1 MELLIFLASTYLLI
15 KTLKKIK
22 RNPIGFAF
30 LLYTVFTYI
39 VYELSTII
47 TLMFFYEFYTF
58 SDEIFLVRLK
68 LGFIWM
74 LSSYII
80 LSSSKNFD
88 SFNSINK
95 HKGWEIYNFIAYL
108 ILFFYVFFG
117 GITAREELGN
127 EIELGGAFHFVR
139 GIFDFL
145 YICVYVVLSSN
156 RFQGYILFIITL
168 SIMILGGHRGLFLSF
183 IVVYLLYLMTNN
195 KLQFRFKGFVLFSLI
210 LLALL
215 DITFKRFDSDVDKG
229 FILNDRAYEP
239 TIDRVIDYKINN
251 DKLFWF
257 ENFERVFTM
266 PIPSFILKDKPNN
279 DDKDDVLSEYYGLD
293 ISSKSHWPLPFLV
306 DGYRRFGLFGTLLLS
321 FILVL
326 ILIQT
331 SKFLSKRNY
340 WPVYAFFCAFSYRMF
355 SFSVLGTISFWL
367 YSLFKILVIFWLV
380 ELLVNILK
388 NESTYSWRSIG

>member
-1 MELLIFLASTYLLI
+1 
-15 KTLKKIK
+15 
-22 RNPIGFAF
+22 
-30 LLYTVFTYI
+30 
-39 VYELSTII
+39 
-47 TLMFFYEFYTF
+47 
-58 SDEIFLVRLK
+58 
-68 LGFIWM
+68 
-74 LSSYII
+74 
-80 LSSSKNFD
+80 
-88 SFNSINK
+88 
-95 HKGWEIYNFIAYL
+95 
-108 ILFFYVFFG
+108 
-117 GITAREELGN
+117 
-127 EIELGGAFHFVR
+127 
-139 GIFDFL
+139 
-145 YICVYVVLSSN
+145 
-156 RFQGYILFIITL
+156 
-168 SIMILGGHRGLFLSF
+168 
-183 IVVYLLYLMTNN
+183 MTNN

-215 DITFKRFDSDVDKG
+215 DITFKRFDSDIDKG

-257 ENFERVFTM
+257 ENFDRVFTM

-326 ILIQT
+326 ILIRT

-340 WPVYAFFCAFSYRMF
+340 WPAYAFFCAFSYRMF

-380 ELLVNILK
+380 ELLVNFLK
-388 NESTYSWRSIG
+388 NESTYSWKSIG